1 MPRFLNTEG
10 NASIAIF
17 ICDRCKMKRAI
28 VEAMPDPN
36 FPGLKVCQQGCADDK
51 DPYRLPARKTEKITL
66 QYPRP
71 DVSVAEDGVEIVT
84 GGDNGFILST
94 EQGENPLNGNNSPIQ
109 LQESYGSTSHHID
122 PSTGL
127 AIDRH

>member
-10 NASIAIF
+10 NASLAIF

-36 FPGLKVCQQGCADDK
+36 FPGLKVCQQGCADQI
-51 DPYRLPARKTEKITL
+51 DPYRLPARKTERIAL

-71 DVSVAEDGVEIVT
+71 DVSVATDPNDIVT
-84 GGDNGFILST
+84 TGDNEFVLST
-94 EQGENPLNGNNSPIQ
+94 EQNTDTPENNGNNDVIG
-109 LQESYGSTSHHID
+109 LQ
-122 PSTGL
+122 P
-127 AIDRH
+127 

>member
-28 VEAMPDPN
+28 IEAQPDPN
-36 FPGLKVCQQGCADDK
+36 SPGLKVCQQNCADQK
-51 DPYRLPARKTEKITL
+51 DPYRLPARKTERITL

-71 DVSVAEDGVEIVT
+71 DVSVATDDNSLVT
-84 GGDNGFILST
+84 GGNDQFIISTEGNTSTPEQNGNLDILS
-94 EQGENPLNGNNSPIQ
+94 P
-109 LQESYGSTSHHID
+109 
-122 PSTGL
+122 
-127 AIDRH
+127 